1 MLKSKRVERRSE
13 PRTKV
18 DKYYSVEFF
27 VPSGTFTY
35 QFRIWNLSRKGI
47 CIVVKDDS
55 NLMKHLKVGDVFN
68 MKYYSTDSSSPWVH
82 LKTEIKHITKQKK
95 GRFEGHTLVGLL
107 ILEKQDSDQ

>member
-1 MLKSKRVERRSE
+1 VTSKRVERRSE

-18 DKYYSVEFF
+18 GKYYSVEFF

-35 QFRIWNLSRKGI
+35 QFRIWNLSRMGI
-47 CIVVKDDS
+47 CILVKDDS
-55 NLMKHLKVGDVFN
+55 DLMKHLKVGDIFN

-82 LKTEIKHITKQKK
+82 LKTEIKHITKQKQ

>member
-1 MLKSKRVERRSE
+1 MTSRRVERRLE

-27 VPSGTFTY
+27 VPATAFIY
-35 QFRIWNLSRKGI
+35 QFRIWNLSTKGI
-47 CIVVKDDS
+47 CVVVKNDS
-55 NLMKHLKVGDVFN
+55 DLLKHLKVGDIFN
-68 MKYYSTDSSSPWVH
+68 MKYYSTDSSSPRVH
-82 LKTEIKHITKQKK
+82 LKTEIRHITKQKQ